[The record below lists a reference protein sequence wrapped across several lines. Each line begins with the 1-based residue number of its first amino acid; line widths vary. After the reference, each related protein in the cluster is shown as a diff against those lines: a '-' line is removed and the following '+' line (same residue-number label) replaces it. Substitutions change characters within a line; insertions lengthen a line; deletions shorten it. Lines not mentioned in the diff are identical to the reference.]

1 VNRWRE
7 RLRRFIYPFEF
18 HSRVG
23 VPTVRSVP
31 VRRAASVHRDRRAPG
46 WLVPLLIGLLGA
58 AAVLLFWDGPQPQA
72 RDPEAQP
79 PGQLDQAELGGGRQL
94 AGRACVVL
102 ASDVSGSMEQYADV
116 REAALQQLTRFSRRA
131 LRPDDVVL
139 VVTYD
144 GGMAVALP
152 PTAVRDLP
160 GGEVPEPM
168 SGADGTA
175 LLPVVEGISSLLAPR
190 HCAATGLASVT
201 DGELQDDAA
210 PLAQALDAAAVRHVH
225 FLVPGGEGRPGPTG
239 SPLLADVRVLHFQPG
254 DATQIGLD
262 YGQLIAELTGQ
273 KLQGS

>member
-7 RLRRFIYPFEF
+7 RLRRLIYPFEF
-18 HSRVG
+18 HSRFG

-72 RDPEAQP
+72 RPEAQP
-79 PGQLDQAELGGGRQL
+79 PGQLDQADLGGGRQL
-94 AGRACVVL
+94 SGRACVVL
-102 ASDVSGSMEQYADV
+102 ASDVSGSMDQHAEA
-116 REAALQQLTRFSRRA
+116 RRAALRDLTKFSRRE

-144 GGMAVALP
+144 GAMAVALP

-160 GGEVPEPM
+160 DGDIPEPAP
-168 SGADGTA
+168 GANGTA
-175 LLPVVEGISSLLAPR
+175 MLPVIQGVSSLLAP
-190 HCAATGLASVT
+190 HDCAATGLASVT

-210 PLAQALDAAAVRHVH
+210 TLDQAIRTAALQHVV

-239 SPLLADVRVLHFQPG
+239 SDLLADVEVHHFQPG
-254 DATQIGLD
+254 SATQLGLD
-262 YGQLIAELTGQ
+262 YGRLIAELTGQ
-273 KLQGS
+273 KLKGS